1 MLTPLILALLFN
13 TLISPPPNP
22 YIAPFSRTG
31 PSISFP
37 NPYTAP
43 FSRTGPSISIPN
55 PYTAPFSRTGSSI
68 SVSVSRL
75 P

>member
-1 MLTPLILALLFN
+1 MLTPLILPLLFN

-22 YIAPFSRTG
+22 YRAPFLRTS

-43 FSRTGPSISIPN
+43 FSRTSPSISVPN
-55 PYTAPFSRTGSSI
+55 PYTAAFP
-68 SVSVSRL
+68 V
-75 P
+75 

>member
-31 PSISFP
+31 PAF
-37 NPYTAP
+37 
-43 FSRTGPSISIPN
+43 FVPSPCLVLTSDTIP
-55 PYTAPFSRTGSSI
+55 AK
-68 SVSVSRL
+68 VSAGFKKIMQL
-75 P
+75 IG

>member
-22 YIAPFSRTG
+22 YTAPFSRTG
-31 PSISFP
+31 PSISVS

-43 FSRTGPSISIPN
+43 FSRTGPAFFAPS
-55 PYTAPFSRTGSSI
+55 PYKAAFP
-68 SVSVSRL
+68 V
-75 P
+75 

>member
-31 PSISFP
+31 PVF
-37 NPYTAP
+37 
-43 FSRTGPSISIPN
+43 FGK
-55 PYTAPFSRTGSSI
+55 
-68 SVSVSRL
+68 RL
-75 P
+75 QSCVLTSACA

>member
-22 YIAPFSRTG
+22 YRAPFSRTT
-31 PSISFP
+31 PSISVP

-43 FSRTGPSISIPN
+43 FSRTAPAFFAPSPCLAAF
-55 PYTAPFSRTGSSI
+55 P
-68 SVSVSRL
+68 V
-75 P
+75 